1 MERTDKT
8 KNLFNQLEKVV
19 EVIYQQAKK
28 EDITCVKFIYVR
40 HNDSIKKVDISYDW
54 FTTNL
59 TCFDEAT
66 FKYNI
71 DKHFTNLEE

>member
-40 HNDSIKKVDISYDW
+40 HNDSIKKVDISYD
-54 FTTNL
+54 
-59 TCFDEAT
+59 
-66 FKYNI
+66 
-71 DKHFTNLEE
+71 